1 MSDETPYTPSTTMV
15 RLSYIASTKE
25 DGDPDWTREGAK
37 AEFTRWLD
45 GEKAKAVADA
55 EAQQAQ
61 IATQEP
67 AGATQG
73 GSGDSRASGG
83 LGERLRALGT
93 GQTRTLRK
101 AMRAMADEV
110 DVLVEKHAR
119 QAQTI
124 GELQVVR
131 ERLTRQVERVRAL
144 ITHYTSQGDAAVALC
159 GLVAE
164 RMQAALDGKDT
175 P

>member
-55 EAQQAQ
+55 QAQQAQ

-67 AGATQG
+67 TGAPQAESG
-73 GSGDSRASGG
+73 GSRVSGG
-83 LGERLRALGT
+83 LGERLRALMLRAVEPGT
-93 GQTRTLRK
+93 LAVPVPVGELRRI
-101 AMRAMADEV
+101 AAELDRLEV
-110 DVLVEKHAR
+110 HAR
-119 QAQTI
+119 VIEQSLRTA
-124 GELQVVR
+124 
-131 ERLTRQVERVRAL
+131 RQEG
-144 ITHYTSQGDAAVALC
+144 S
-159 GLVAE
+159 
-164 RMQAALDGKDT
+164 
-175 P
+175 